1 MACPFRRR
9 TPHVANILSGTLGG
23 QMLPEFERRNIAF
36 KGADQ
41 SGFHMTLEVERF
53 TSPKAFSDDMDY
65 LMSETSRVNPLPGF
79 SESNL
84 PGGRAWKKE
93 REYLEQGIPI
103 SSEAL
108 SSLAKLAAELGL
120 STPW

>member
-53 TSPKAFSDDMDY
+53 TAPKAFSDDMDY
-65 LMSETSRVNPLPGF
+65 LM
-79 SESNL
+79 
-84 PGGRAWKKE
+84 
-93 REYLEQGIPI
+93 
-103 SSEAL
+103 
-108 SSLAKLAAELGL
+108 
-120 STPW
+120 